1 MNNKCLEIGF
11 KEMRSGCLNYG
22 CVLDKTSNRPAYKL
36 LKGGKE
42 SASDKKKLICYS
54 HMRLMIDRYL
64 YLLLI
69 CSYSN
74 FYRK

>member
-22 CVLDKTSNRPAYKL
+22 CILDKSSNRPAYKL

-42 SASDKKKLICYS
+42 SDSGLKK
-54 HMRLMIDRYL
+54 
-64 YLLLI
+64 
-69 CSYSN
+69 N
-74 FYRK
+74 

>member
-22 CVLDKTSNRPAYKL
+22 CILDKSSNRPAYKL

-42 SASDKKKLICYS
+42 SDSGLKKKPN
-54 HMRLMIDRYL
+54 
-64 YLLLI
+64 LLLYNLTYGL
-69 CSYSN
+69 S
-74 FYRK
+74 